1 MATSPSSTYLADNH
15 LFSSPWPPLS
25 SSPSMT
31 AHRFMLRSASAYR
44 FKSFFRL
51 ISTTSLVKDSNQS
64 HSHSSVFTLPCRL
77 RPLKFL
83 LRFAANSL
91 CTCVICA
98 TD

>member
-44 FKSFFRL
+44 FKSFFHYGL
-51 ISTTSLVKDSNQS
+51 
-64 HSHSSVFTLPCRL
+64 SSFYSDLLPTLSVHASSALQAP
-77 RPLKFL
+77 
-83 LRFAANSL
+83 
-91 CTCVICA
+91 
-98 TD
+98 